1 MSERNALIELAGF
14 IGRSPLASPDMR
26 VRNRVLAGLS
36 DSIMPRQR
44 RSVGDLLAVVM
55 ALSART
61 RRMAQDPVHVEVDV
75 FAPGGKRAVR
85 LTLGDN

>member
-1 MSERNALIELAGF
+1 MSERNALIELATF

-26 VRNRVLAGLS
+26 VRNKALS
-36 DSIMPRQR
+36 GMTDRMLPRQK

-61 RRMAQDPVHVEVDV
+61 RRLSQDPVHVELDV
-75 FAPGGKRAVR
+75 FAPGGARAVR
-85 LTLGDN
+85 MQLPEV